1 VYGAYGDAIA
11 AHIPLVVLVDHGTTS
26 AAEIVTAA
34 ALQDHGRVG
43 VSLDVDASDN
53 TDTPEDEAL
62 TVAER
67 TVSAEVRGAG

>member
-26 AAEIVTAA
+26 AAEIVTT

-43 VSLDVDASDN
+43 VSPNVDASDN